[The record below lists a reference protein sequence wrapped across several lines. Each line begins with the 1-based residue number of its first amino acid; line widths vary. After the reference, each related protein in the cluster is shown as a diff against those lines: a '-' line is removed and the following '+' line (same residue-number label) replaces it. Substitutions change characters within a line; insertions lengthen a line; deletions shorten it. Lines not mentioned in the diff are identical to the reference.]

1 MLSWSEV
8 VYRFMCSEW
17 TLRDGMREI
26 YIGDRGVC
34 TALPGVPKLWHTRLI
49 PHVQRAVVTCEYGL
63 DWWSEEQRFR
73 ERDEVVHRVKFT
85 MDNLFYQHVQ
95 ANWESMANLRH

>member
-1 MLSWSEV
+1 MLRWSEV
-8 VYRFMCSEW
+8 VNRFMCSEW

-34 TALPGVPKLWHTRLI
+34 TALPGVPKLWHTLLI

-95 ANWESMANLRH
+95 ANWALMKADRL